1 MAGRAYH
8 HGDLRAALIQAGLAE
23 LDRTGPGE
31 LSLRALA
38 RAVGVSP
45 TAVYRHFPDK
55 GALLSALGQSVAERL
70 GECQRQAADGARTLE
85 DAFAAIGREYVRFAL
100 ANPTHFRLMLACYQP
115 REALSGEGSVA
126 AHLLREQVAALTSN
140 RPADAK
146 RLEVQAWAI
155 VHGLAM
161 LMLDGL
167 LPIDDRLIDEVVDVQ
182 TLFGLKI
189 GSAN

>member
-1 MAGRAYH
+1 MVTLSTSRMAGRAYH

-115 REALSGEGSVA
+115 REALSGEPVLNWSA
-126 AHLLREQVAALTSN
+126 F
-140 RPADAK
+140 
-146 RLEVQAWAI
+146 
-155 VHGLAM
+155 VHGYETWRVITRPRTYCFRW
-161 LMLDGL
+161 GGVGGGTV
-167 LPIDDRLIDEVVDVQ
+167 PIFCWPSA
-182 TLFGLKI
+182 TL
-189 GSAN
+189 